1 MPARRILRTEDG
13 SRHDVA
19 RRELPARVH
28 VEHKAPARVVAKH
41 GTGAAHGLGDEV
53 ARAFEHRGM
62 ELHEFHVRDERTG
75 PRGGKNAVARGARR
89 AGRARVYPAIS
100 AGGEDDGIGKQD
112 APVRFRAGHDAV
124 AQDERM
130 QRTLR

>member
-1 MPARRILRTEDG
+1 
-13 SRHDVA
+13 
-19 RRELPARVH
+19 
-28 VEHKAPARVVAKH
+28 
-41 GTGAAHGLGDEV
+41 
-53 ARAFEHRGM
+53 M
-62 ELHEFHVRDERTG
+62 ELHEFHVRDERT
-75 PRGGKNAVARGARR
+75 PRSGENALAGGSGR

-130 QRTLR
+130 